1 MAGKLAFQYRSLAG
15 ATFSVSPSLVTDVE
29 MLIDRVRGEITTNRA
44 AGRFIGYVSV
54 PVSSKSGGDFQTNTN
69 LAEHV
74 TQYVMREFGN
84 KLWLVN
90 PAAYNLPKT
99 ATGGDYMAVWAD
111 VLAGTDGLGSDFDLA
126 YFVGP
131 SDVWRYFGAESEA
144 RLDKI
149 ESWLADKSRV
159 SPAYKAIYEDAG
171 SRQKFIRYYGLRGST
186 IFSKGAHDEWNI
198 VLGLNAKRAIG
209 DYIAVYFDGKPIEP
223 GDYQATVAVG
233 YETLLH

>member
-15 ATFSVSPSLVTDVE
+15 ATFSVSPSLVPDIE
-29 MLIDRVRGEITTNRA
+29 MLIDRVRGEIAKNRA
-44 AGRFIGYVSV
+44 VGCFIGYVSV

-69 LAEHV
+69 LAEYT
-74 TQYVMREFGN
+74 TQCVQREFGK

-90 PAAYNLPKT
+90 PAAYNLPAA

-111 VLAGTDGLGSDFDLA
+111 VLAGVDGSGSDIDLA

-131 SDVWRYFGAESEA
+131 SDVWKYFGAESEA
-144 RLDKI
+144 RLDTI
-149 ESWLADKSRV
+149 EKWLADKSKV
-159 SPAYKAIYEDAG
+159 STAYKVIYDDPG
-171 SRQKFIRYYGLRGST
+171 LRQKFIRYYGIRGST

-198 VLGLNAKRAIG
+198 VLGLNAKRTIG

-223 GDYQATVAVG
+223 GDYQVTVAAG